1 MCKKREGGMYVSQTV
16 ETLFSIFDSSA
27 VVLRKELD
35 VTYLEALVETGDN
48 LFEGAILQEEL
59 SESAIERLNRE
70 YSTFNEETYKG
81 EEIRKAFQLA
91 ILKGMK
97 EGVQA
102 NHEMT
107 PDAVGMFM
115 SYLFHKFMQGQN
127 EITVLDPAIGTGNLM
142 TTVFNSAKEGLT
154 MSGFGVE
161 VDEVLI
167 KLALVNANLQKHAI
181 EFFHQDGLAPLY
193 IDPVDAVVSDLPV
206 GYYPNEI
213 GASEYKLKADEG
225 MSYAHHLFIE
235 QSVKH
240 TKEGGYLFFL
250 VPNFIFESDQA
261 PKLHAFIKETCF
273 IQGLLQLPVSM
284 FKNEKNAKSIFV
296 LQKKGANVTM
306 PKQALLVELPKFSN
320 MKAMEDIMDQLNT
333 WFATHK

>member
-1 MCKKREGGMYVSQTV
+1 MYVSQAV
-16 ETLFSIFDSSA
+16 ETLFSIFDSST

-59 SESAIERLNRE
+59 SESTIERLNRE

-115 SYLFHKFMQGQN
+115 SYLFHKFMQGQK

-142 TTVFNSAKEGLT
+142 TTLFNSAKEELT

-181 EFFHQDGLAPLY
+181 EFFHQDGVAPLY
-193 IDPVDAVVSDLPV
+193 IDPVDAVVSDLPI

-213 GASEYKLKADEG
+213 VASEYTLKADEG

-296 LQKKGANVTM
+296 LQKKGQGVTM

-320 MKAMEDIMDQLNT
+320 MKAMENIMDQLNT

>member
-1 MCKKREGGMYVSQTV
+1 MSQAV
-16 ETLFSIFDSSA
+16 ETLFSIFDSST

-59 SESAIERLNRE
+59 SESTIERLNRE

-115 SYLFHKFMQGQN
+115 SYLFHKFMQGQK

-142 TTVFNSAKEGLT
+142 TTLFNSAKEELT

-193 IDPVDAVVSDLPV
+193 IDPVDAVVSDLPI

-213 GASEYKLKADEG
+213 VTSEYTLKADEG

-296 LQKKGANVTM
+296 LQKKGQGVTM

-320 MKAMEDIMDQLNT
+320 MKAMENIMDQLNT

>member
-1 MCKKREGGMYVSQTV
+1 MYVSQTV

-59 SESAIERLNRE
+59 SEAAIERLNRE

-115 SYLFHKFMQGQN
+115 SYLFHKFMKGQN

-142 TTVFNSAKEGLT
+142 TTVFNSAQENIT

-193 IDPVDAVVSDLPV
+193 IDPVDAVISDLPI

-296 LQKKGANVTM
+296 LQKKGASVTM

>member
-1 MCKKREGGMYVSQTV
+1 MYVSQTV

-142 TTVFNSAKEGLT
+142 TTVFNSAKGGLT

-193 IDPVDAVVSDLPV
+193 IDPVDAVVSDLPI

-296 LQKKGANVTM
+296 LQKKGPNVIM

>member
-1 MCKKREGGMYVSQTV
+1 MYVGQTV
-16 ETLFSIFDSSA
+16 ETLFSIFDSST

-142 TTVFNSAKEGLT
+142 TTVFNSAKEGLA

-193 IDPVDAVVSDLPV
+193 IDPVDAVISDLPI

-250 VPNFIFESDQA
+250 VPNFMFESDQA

-296 LQKKGANVTM
+296 LQKKGPSVTM

-320 MKAMEDIMDQLNT
+320 MKAMENIMDQLNT

>member
-1 MCKKREGGMYVSQTV
+1 MYVSQTV

-167 KLALVNANLQKHAI
+167 KLALVNANLQKHTI

-193 IDPVDAVVSDLPV
+193 IDPVDAVVSDLPI

-296 LQKKGANVTM
+296 LQKKGSNVTM

-320 MKAMEDIMDQLNT
+320 MKAMENIMDQLNT

>member
-1 MCKKREGGMYVSQTV
+1 MSQAV
-16 ETLFSIFDSSA
+16 ETLFSIFDSST

-59 SESAIERLNRE
+59 SESTIERLNRE

-115 SYLFHKFMQGQN
+115 SYLFHKFMQGQK

-142 TTVFNSAKEGLT
+142 TTLFNSAKEELT

-193 IDPVDAVVSDLPV
+193 IDPVDAVVSDLPI

-213 GASEYKLKADEG
+213 VASEYTLKANEG

-296 LQKKGANVTM
+296 LQKKGQGVTM

-320 MKAMEDIMDQLNT
+320 MKAMENIMDQLNT
-333 WFATHK
+333 WFVTHK

>member
-1 MCKKREGGMYVSQTV
+1 MSQAL
-16 ETLFSIFDSSA
+16 ETLFSIFDSSTA
-27 VVLRKELD
+27 ILRKELD

-59 SESAIERLNRE
+59 SESTIERLNRE
-70 YSTFNEETYKG
+70 YSAFNEETYKG
-81 EEIRKAFQLA
+81 EDIRKAFQLA

-115 SYLFHKFMQGQN
+115 SYLFHKFMKDQN

-142 TTVFNSAKEGLT
+142 TTVFNSAKEGLA

-193 IDPVDAVVSDLPV
+193 IDPVDAVVSDLPI

-213 GASEYKLKADEG
+213 GASEYTLKADEG

-296 LQKKGANVTM
+296 LQKKGQGVTM

>member
-1 MCKKREGGMYVSQTV
+1 MSQTV

-59 SESAIERLNRE
+59 SEAAIERLNRE

-142 TTVFNSAKEGLT
+142 TTVFNSAKEGLA

-193 IDPVDAVVSDLPV
+193 IDPVDAVISDLPI

-296 LQKKGANVTM
+296 LQKKGASVTM

>member
-1 MCKKREGGMYVSQTV
+1 MYVSQTV

-193 IDPVDAVVSDLPV
+193 IDPVDAVVSDLPI

-284 FKNEKNAKSIFV
+284 FKNEKNTKSIFV

-320 MKAMEDIMDQLNT
+320 MKAMENIMDQLNT

>member
-1 MCKKREGGMYVSQTV
+1 MYVSQTV

-59 SESAIERLNRE
+59 SEAAIERLNRE

-115 SYLFHKFMQGQN
+115 SYLFHKFMKGQN

-142 TTVFNSAKEGLT
+142 TTVFNSAQENIT

-167 KLALVNANLQKHAI
+167 KLALVNANLQKQAI

-193 IDPVDAVVSDLPV
+193 IDPVDAVISDLPI

-296 LQKKGANVTM
+296 LQKKGPSVTM

>member
-1 MCKKREGGMYVSQTV
+1 MSQTV

-70 YSTFNEETYKG
+70 YSTFNEEIYKG

-193 IDPVDAVVSDLPV
+193 IDPVDAVVSDLPI

-296 LQKKGANVTM
+296 LQKKGSNVTM

-320 MKAMEDIMDQLNT
+320 MKAMENIMDQLNT

>member
-1 MCKKREGGMYVSQTV
+1 MSQTV

-59 SESAIERLNRE
+59 SEAAIERLNRE

-193 IDPVDAVVSDLPV
+193 IDPVDAVISDLPI

-296 LQKKGANVTM
+296 LQKKGLSVTM

>member
-1 MCKKREGGMYVSQTV
+1 MYVSQTV

-306 PKQALLVELPKFSN
+306 PKQALLVDLPKFSN

>member
-1 MCKKREGGMYVSQTV
+1 MSQTV

-142 TTVFNSAKEGLT
+142 TTIFNSAKEGLA

-193 IDPVDAVVSDLPV
+193 IDPVDAVVSDLPI

-296 LQKKGANVTM
+296 LQKKGPSVTM

-320 MKAMEDIMDQLNT
+320 MKAMENIMDQLNT

>member
-1 MCKKREGGMYVSQTV
+1 MYVSQTV

-115 SYLFHKFMQGQN
+115 SYLFHKFMQGKN

-142 TTVFNSAKEGLT
+142 ITVFNSAKEELT

-193 IDPVDAVVSDLPV
+193 IDPVDAVISDLPI

-296 LQKKGANVTM
+296 LQKKGPSVTM

>member
-1 MCKKREGGMYVSQTV
+1 MSQTV

-115 SYLFHKFMQGQN
+115 SYLFHKFMKGQN

-142 TTVFNSAKEGLT
+142 TTVFNSAQENIT

-284 FKNEKNAKSIFV
+284 FKKEKNAKSIFV
-296 LQKKGANVTM
+296 LQKKGPSVTM

>member
-1 MCKKREGGMYVSQTV
+1 MYVSQTV

-193 IDPVDAVVSDLPV
+193 IDPVDAVVSDLPI

-250 VPNFIFESDQA
+250 VPNFIFKSDQA

-296 LQKKGANVTM
+296 LQKKGSNVTM

-320 MKAMEDIMDQLNT
+320 MKAMENIMDQLNT

>member
-1 MCKKREGGMYVSQTV
+1 MYMSQTV

-193 IDPVDAVVSDLPV
+193 IDPVDAVVSDLPI

-320 MKAMEDIMDQLNT
+320 MKAMENIMDQLNT

>member
-1 MCKKREGGMYVSQTV
+1 MYVSQAV
-16 ETLFSIFDSSA
+16 ETLFSIFDSST

-59 SESAIERLNRE
+59 SESTIERLNRE

-115 SYLFHKFMQGQN
+115 SYLFHKFMQGQK

-142 TTVFNSAKEGLT
+142 TTLFNSAKEELT

-193 IDPVDAVVSDLPV
+193 IDPVDAVVSDLPI

-213 GASEYKLKADEG
+213 VASEYTLKADEG

-296 LQKKGANVTM
+296 LQKKGQGVKM

-320 MKAMEDIMDQLNT
+320 MKAMENIMDQLNT

>member
-1 MCKKREGGMYVSQTV
+1 MSQTV

-48 LFEGAILQEEL
+48 LFEGAIVQEEL
-59 SESAIERLNRE
+59 SEAAIERLNRE

-296 LQKKGANVTM
+296 LQKKGPSVTM

>member
-1 MCKKREGGMYVSQTV
+1 MYVSQAV
-16 ETLFSIFDSSA
+16 ETLFSIFDSST

-59 SESAIERLNRE
+59 SESTIERLNRE

-115 SYLFHKFMQGQN
+115 SYLFHKFMQGQK

-142 TTVFNSAKEGLT
+142 TTLFNSAKEELT

-193 IDPVDAVVSDLPV
+193 IDPVDAVVSDLPI

-213 GASEYKLKADEG
+213 GASEYTLKADEG

-296 LQKKGANVTM
+296 LQKKGQGVTM

-320 MKAMEDIMDQLNT
+320 MKAMENIMDQLNT

>member
-1 MCKKREGGMYVSQTV
+1 MYVSQTV

-59 SESAIERLNRE
+59 SEAAIERLNRE

-193 IDPVDAVVSDLPV
+193 IDPVDAVISDLPI

-296 LQKKGANVTM
+296 LQKKGLSVTM

>member
-1 MCKKREGGMYVSQTV
+1 MYVSQTV

-333 WFATHK
+333 WFAPHK

>member
-1 MCKKREGGMYVSQTV
+1 MSQTV

-59 SESAIERLNRE
+59 SELAIERLNRE

-142 TTVFNSAKEGLT
+142 TTVFNSAKEGLI

>member
-1 MCKKREGGMYVSQTV
+1 MSQTV

-181 EFFHQDGLAPLY
+181 EFFHQNGLAPLY
-193 IDPVDAVVSDLPV
+193 IDPVDAVVSDLPI

-296 LQKKGANVTM
+296 LQKKGSNVTM

-320 MKAMEDIMDQLNT
+320 MKAMENIMDQLNT

>member
-1 MCKKREGGMYVSQTV
+1 MSQAV
-16 ETLFSIFDSSA
+16 ETLFSIFDSST

-59 SESAIERLNRE
+59 SESTIERLNRE

-115 SYLFHKFMQGQN
+115 SYLFHKFMQGQK

-142 TTVFNSAKEGLT
+142 TTVFNSAKEGLA

-193 IDPVDAVVSDLPV
+193 IDPVDAVVSDLPI

-213 GASEYKLKADEG
+213 GASEYTLKADEG

-240 TKEGGYLFFL
+240 TKEGGYLFYL

-296 LQKKGANVTM
+296 LQKKGQGVTM

-320 MKAMEDIMDQLNT
+320 MKAMENIMDQLNT

>member
-1 MCKKREGGMYVSQTV
+1 MSQTV

-240 TKEGGYLFFL
+240 TKSGGYLFFL
-250 VPNFIFESDQA
+250 VPNFIFESEQA

>member
-1 MCKKREGGMYVSQTV
+1 MYVSQTV

-142 TTVFNSAKEGLT
+142 TTVFNSAKEGLA

-193 IDPVDAVVSDLPV
+193 IDPVDAVISDLPI

-296 LQKKGANVTM
+296 LQKKGSSVTM

>member
-1 MCKKREGGMYVSQTV
+1 MYVSQTV

-333 WFATHK
+333 WFEVGS

>member
-1 MCKKREGGMYVSQTV
+1 MSQTV

-59 SESAIERLNRE
+59 SEAAIERLNRE

-115 SYLFHKFMQGQN
+115 SYLFHKFMKGQN

-142 TTVFNSAKEGLT
+142 TTVFNSAQENIT

-167 KLALVNANLQKHAI
+167 KLALVNANLQKQAI

-193 IDPVDAVVSDLPV
+193 IDPVDAVISDLPI

-296 LQKKGANVTM
+296 LQKKGPSVTM

>member
-1 MCKKREGGMYVSQTV
+1 MSQTV

-107 PDAVGMFM
+107 PDAVGLFM

-127 EITVLDPAIGTGNLM
+127 EIAVLDPAIGTGNLM

-193 IDPVDAVVSDLPV
+193 IDPVDAVISDLPI

-296 LQKKGANVTM
+296 LQKKGPSVTM

>member
-1 MCKKREGGMYVSQTV
+1 MYVSQTV

-213 GASEYKLKADEG
+213 GASEYKLKADDG

>member
-1 MCKKREGGMYVSQTV
+1 MSQTV

-240 TKEGGYLFFL
+240 AKEGGYLFFL

>member
-1 MCKKREGGMYVSQTV
+1 MSQTV

-142 TTVFNSAKEGLT
+142 TTVFNSAKEGLA

-193 IDPVDAVVSDLPV
+193 IDPVDAVISDLPI

-296 LQKKGANVTM
+296 LQKKGPSVTM
-306 PKQALLVELPKFSN
+306 PKQALLVELSKFSN
-320 MKAMEDIMDQLNT
+320 MKAMENIMDQLNT

>member
-1 MCKKREGGMYVSQTV
+1 VSQTV

>member
-1 MCKKREGGMYVSQTV
+1 MYVSQTV

-70 YSTFNEETYKG
+70 YSTFNEEIYKG

-193 IDPVDAVVSDLPV
+193 IDPVDAVVSDLPI

-296 LQKKGANVTM
+296 LQKKGSNVTM

-320 MKAMEDIMDQLNT
+320 MKAMENIMDQLNT

>member
-1 MCKKREGGMYVSQTV
+1 MYVSQTV

-107 PDAVGMFM
+107 PDAVGIFM